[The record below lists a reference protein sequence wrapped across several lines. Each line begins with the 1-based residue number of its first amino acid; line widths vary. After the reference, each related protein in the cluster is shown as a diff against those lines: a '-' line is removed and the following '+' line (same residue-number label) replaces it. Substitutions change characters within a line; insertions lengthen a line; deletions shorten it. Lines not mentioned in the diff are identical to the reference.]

1 MAGLC
6 AAQLHLQSHV
16 LADGILCDALQ
27 GIPDS
32 LKDYNVLAVT
42 LGEEPVSV
50 LGLRFWN
57 YNKSPAD
64 TTRGLKRCIVLAGQP
79 PQLVPVVVNPSLGCV
94 ACNILRQGALVCLA
108 CDMGQGHGLHL
119 PCCGCSLLRQ

>member
-79 PQLVPVVVNPSLGCV
+79 CENLWQLLGNPVLECV
-94 ACNILRQGALVCLA
+94 ACDILQGILGCLA
-108 CDMGQGHGLHL
+108 RGMGQKHEH
-119 PCCGCSLLRQ
+119 